1 MAAAAFSKPFRIAWA
16 PVKVFGYSCR
26 WEASANPPL
35 PARIV
40 GFHLGDHSKPIVLVA
55 GSSERVVSDGSQ
67 VLCVAGAGAALFFN
81 QKVYV
86 EKTVGVGETGFRI
99 ISVEGLQ
106 KHLGSTGSQ
115 NSNLG
120 AGGSLSS
127 GRAMA
132 KYGAI
137 TRGANNVGLYAW
149 ASRRE
154 RLKAQSGSRN

>member
-26 WEASANPPL
+26 WEASANPL
-35 PARIV
+35 LTARIV
-40 GFHLGDHSKPIVLVA
+40 GFHLGDHSKPIVLVD
-55 GSSERVVSDGSQ
+55 GINERVMSDGSQ
-67 VLCVAGAGAALFFN
+67 VAGAALSFN

-86 EKTVGVGETGFRI
+86 EKTAGGVGETGFRI

>member
-26 WEASANPPL
+26 WEASANPL
-35 PARIV
+35 LTARIV
-40 GFHLGDHSKPIVLVA
+40 GFHLGDHSKPIVLVD
-55 GSSERVVSDGSQ
+55 GINERVMSDGSQ
-67 VLCVAGAGAALFFN
+67 VAGAALSFN

-86 EKTVGVGETGFRI
+86 EKTAGGVGETGFRI

-106 KHLGSTGSQ
+106 KHLGTTGTTGFWSTS
-115 NSNLG
+115 G
-120 AGGSLSS
+120 AGSS
-127 GRAMA
+127 QKGRAMA
-132 KYGAI
+132 QYGAI

>member
-26 WEASANPPL
+26 WEASANPL
-35 PARIV
+35 LTARIV
-40 GFHLGDHSKPIVLVA
+40 GFHLGDHSKPIVLVD
-55 GSSERVVSDGSQ
+55 GINERVMSDGSQ
-67 VLCVAGAGAALFFN
+67 VAGAALSFN

-86 EKTVGVGETGFRI
+86 EKTAGGVGETGFRI

-106 KHLGSTGSQ
+106 KHLGTTGTTGFWSTS
-115 NSNLG
+115 G
-120 AGGSLSS
+120 AGSS
-127 GRAMA
+127 QKGRAMA
-132 KYGAI
+132 QYGAI

-154 RLKAQSGSRN
+154 RLKAQGDSRN